1 VIRILIV
8 DDHPAVRIGLASML
22 QAQAELEIIGAAAS
36 GQEALGILDREVPD
50 VLLVDIRMQ
59 LMNGFEL
66 LHEVQR
72 RHLHLRS
79 IVLTSYET
87 DEDVFM
93 AVNAGAQGYL
103 LKDSSEQELLQAIF
117 AVHAGKS
124 YFPQHIA
131 RRLADRMRRSALSAR
146 ELDVLQMM
154 AKGFTNKQIATGL
167 GISSHTVRCH
177 VANITAK
184 LEVGDR
190 TEAVTIAFQ
199 YGVLHLD
206 S

>member
-8 DDHPAVRIGLASML
+8 DDHIAVRIGLASML
-22 QAQAELEIIGAAAS
+22 QAQAELEIIGAAAG
-36 GQEALGILDREVPD
+36 GQEALGMLDREVPD

-66 LHEVQR
+66 LQEVQR
-72 RHLHLRS
+72 RHLQLRS

-87 DEDVFM
+87 DEDVFK

-103 LKDSSEQELLQAIF
+103 LKDSSEQELLEAIL

-131 RRLADRMRRSALSAR
+131 CRLADRMRRSALSVR

-154 AKGFTNKQIATGL
+154 AKGLTNKQIATGL

-190 TEAVTIAFQ
+190 TEAVAIAFQ
-199 YGVLHLD
+199 YGVLRLD

>member
-1 VIRILIV
+1 LIV
-8 DDHPAVRIGLASML
+8 DDHIAVRIGLASML
-22 QAQAELEIIGAAAS
+22 QAQAELEIIGAAAG
-36 GQEALGILDREVPD
+36 GQEALGMLDREVPD

-66 LHEVQR
+66 LQEVQR
-72 RHLHLRS
+72 RHLQLRS

-87 DEDVFM
+87 DEDVFK

-103 LKDSSEQELLQAIF
+103 LKDSSEQELLEAIL

-131 RRLADRMRRSALSAR
+131 CRLADRMRRSALSVR

-154 AKGFTNKQIATGL
+154 AKGLTNKQIATGL

-190 TEAVTIAFQ
+190 TEAVAIAFQ
-199 YGVLHLD
+199 YGVLRLD